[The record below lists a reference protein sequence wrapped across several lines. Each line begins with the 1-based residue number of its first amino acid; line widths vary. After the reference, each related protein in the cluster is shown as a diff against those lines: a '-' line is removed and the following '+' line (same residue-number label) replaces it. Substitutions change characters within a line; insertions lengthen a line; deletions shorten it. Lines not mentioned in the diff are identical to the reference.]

1 MLYPYM
7 TLADETEIVHS
18 EMDADGRVRVCIERP
33 VQGGFQS
40 AQCELPGY
48 KWTDVKGFSDDYI
61 RRFTDII
68 AKGAQRPVSKGVWEL
83 LQIVDGRGR
92 MASPVYNFSSSDST
106 M

>member
-48 KWTDVKGFSDDYI
+48 KWTDVKGFSDDDI

-68 AKGAQRPVSKGVWEL
+68 AKGAHLILRYAQCGGFL
-83 LQIVDGRGR
+83 N
-92 MASPVYNFSSSDST
+92 ASGF
-106 M
+106 